1 MRWRAGWRTGGAGTI
16 VLNGRREPDDAAR
29 RAVEALR
36 QRGVTVRV
44 EIADVTDESAV
55 EAMLQRIGSE
65 LPPLA
70 GVIHSVGVLSDA
82 SIQNQSWERFERVLR
97 PKVLGAWLLHRATQ
111 SLDLDFFVLFSS
123 MVGVL
128 GNVGQ
133 ANHAAANAYLDQLAR
148 HRRSLGLPGQA
159 IAWSVWSG
167 LGEAEEQRDRI
178 SEQVRA
184 AGGGWISP
192 KRGLQALR
200 HWFDRTLGTS
210 AVVSVDW
217 ATLAALLPGPSPL
230 LAEIMAVAVDRQSP
244 STGGKGALDGAL
256 AAGTGTQREELMV
269 SFVQQELQAVLRL
282 LVPP

>member
-1 MRWRAGWRTGGAGTI
+1 MAGWLADRGAGTI

-29 RAVEALR
+29 RALEELR
-36 QRGVTVRV
+36 QRGVTVTV

-55 EAMLQRIGSE
+55 EAMLQRVGSE

-97 PKVLGAWLLHRATQ
+97 PKVLGAWLLHRATR

-192 KRGLQALR
+192 KRGCKR
-200 HWFDRTLGTS
+200 CVIWFDKTWGPVPWSRWTGRHLRLFFPVPRHCWRRS
-210 AVVSVDW
+210 WLRPSIVKARQQ
-217 ATLAALLPGPSPL
+217 AARG
-230 LAEIMAVAVDRQSP
+230 
-244 STGGKGALDGAL
+244 LDGAL
-256 AAGTGTQREELMV
+256 AAGAGTQAGRADGLV
-269 SFVQQELQAVLRL
+269 RPAGASSGPAAC
-282 LVPP
+282 VPP